1 MKCLSWI
8 CLNNSRIDN
17 IVPIKA
23 WTKGRATAPH
33 SFPKFSLLL
42 AYA

>member
-23 WTKGRATAPH
+23 WTKGRATFIPQILTVN
-33 SFPKFSLLL
+33 SLCLV
-42 AYA
+42 